1 MRKESQGS
9 CSVDDGNVFNDVLDD
24 SDCRS
29 NLCNCLKKLETKVT
43 EIFDLANTANE
54 NQIKDARKL
63 ENLENAVDFIRK
75 KFENYEAERQ
85 QKDEII
91 RSLRGKVS
99 ALVKRDIQEQYSR
112 RNCFL
117 IHGISENKVKILM
130 TWL

>member
-1 MRKESQGS
+1 M
-9 CSVDDGNVFNDVLDD
+9 
-24 SDCRS
+24 
-29 NLCNCLKKLETKVT
+29 KKLETKVT
-43 EIFDLANTANE
+43 EIFDLENTASE

-63 ENLENAVDFIRK
+63 EHLEDAVDFIRK

-91 RSLRGKVS
+91 RSLRGQVS

>member
-9 CSVDDGNVFNDVLDD
+9 CSADDGNVFNDV

-54 NQIKDARKL
+54 NQIKNARNL
-63 ENLENAVDFIRK
+63 ENLEDAVEFIRN
-75 KFENYEAERQ
+75 KFKNYEAERQ
-85 QKDEII
+85 KKDEII

-112 RNCFL
+112 RNCLL

-130 TWL
+130 IWL

>member
-1 MRKESQGS
+1 MRKESQVS
-9 CSVDDGNVFNDVLDD
+9 CSVDDGNVFDDILDD

-29 NLCNCLKKLETKVT
+29 NLCNCFKKLETKVT
-43 EIFDLANTANE
+43 EIFDLANIANE
-54 NQIKDARKL
+54 NQDARKL
-63 ENLENAVDFIRK
+63 ESLADAVDFIRN

-91 RSLRGKVS
+91 RSLRGQVS

-112 RNCFL
+112 RNCLL

-130 TWL
+130 IWL

>member
-9 CSVDDGNVFNDVLDD
+9 CSADDGNVFNDV

-29 NLCNCLKKLETKVT
+29 NLCNCLKKLETKVI

-54 NQIKDARKL
+54 NQIKNARNL
-63 ENLENAVDFIRK
+63 ENLEDAVEFIRN
-75 KFENYEAERQ
+75 KFKNYEAERQ

-91 RSLRGKVS
+91 RSLRGQVS
-99 ALVKRDIQEQYSR
+99 VLVKRGIQEQYSR
-112 RNCFL
+112 RNCLL

-130 TWL
+130 IWL